1 MTKTLEFLGKKKK
14 PSDFRSNNLS
24 KRTKL
29 LIDVNQL

>member
-1 MTKTLEFLGKKKK
+1 MTKTLEFLGKKK
-14 PSDFRSNNLS
+14 PRDFRSNNLS